1 MERARSSFWL
11 FYLGSNFGL
20 NSKGDFLTKRAEVDN
35 GFLTEG
41 ILGELSD
48 KF

>member
-1 MERARSSFWL
+1 MERACSSFWL

-20 NSKGDFLTKRAEVDN
+20 NSKGDFLTKRAEMGN
-35 GFLTEG
+35 GFLIEG
-41 ILGELSD
+41 ILGGLND